1 MRRIMLGFVLYACSR
16 MALGQTA
23 PVPAP
28 APVRFDS
35 AMQQALANRPELKI
49 EREKIAGARGRVAEL
64 EGAFMPTVTLSSTGQ
79 KVHLFNTFSGTTAS
93 ATFAGQP
100 VSVNVAASSPRYQTN
115 LGIELNYNLYKG
127 GADRAGINEALMSER
142 TAMAQYSLAARKILI
157 EVVDVS
163 SALMKSALAYRQAMR
178 ALELAELETAVVRG
192 RLDSG
197 SVPTIEIREAN
208 VKHQTRLI
216 ELKNTKRTLREAYRK
231 YCSVI
236 ASDCAQNEA
245 EPSVPDFSTEM
256 PDIKQLYVQFG
267 LAVDAELDKAKAD
280 KDASGFRMEQT
291 RAEYKPMIDLFARYS
306 GIGRSDSGFGD
317 ARSSFGRELSLVGIQ
332 LRWKLFDGFRT
343 DSRVKQE
350 VAMSEQLRLKQ
361 LLVQRDIDDARSA
374 AQEDIQV
381 LEEQAALEKMK
392 LDLSQDQEKIANK
405 RFHLKMISE
414 LDHARSSYA
423 VAEAIFRL
431 DTLLVDLDANKI
443 KIALQ

>member
-1 MRRIMLGFVLYACSR
+1 MRQVMFGAVLYACSWW
-16 MALGQTA
+16 ALGQTA
-23 PVPAP
+23 PAP
-28 APVRFDS
+28 VLVRFDS

-79 KVHLFNTFSGTTAS
+79 KVHRFDTFSGTTAS

-142 TAMAQYSLAARKILI
+142 AAMAQYSLAARKILI
-157 EVVDVS
+157 EVVDVC

-178 ALELAELETAVVRG
+178 ALELAELETVLVRG

-216 ELKNTKRTLREAYRK
+216 ELKNAKRTLREAHRK
-231 YCSVI
+231 YCSVT

-245 EPSVPDFSTEM
+245 EPSVPNFSTEM
-256 PDIKQLYVQFG
+256 PDIKQLYAQFG

-332 LRWKLFDGFRT
+332 LSWKLFDGFRT
-343 DSRVKQE
+343 DNRVKQE
-350 VAMSEQLRLKQ
+350 VATSEQLRLKQ

-405 RFHLKMISE
+405 RFQLKMISK

-423 VAEAIFRL
+423 VAEAVFRF
-431 DTLLVDLDANKI
+431 DTLLVDLDASKI
-443 KIALQ
+443 RFALQ